1 MTPDLIKTTFCKT
14 GIVPFNCN
22 IVSAEQMAHVKET
35 SCDVYLPAHVST
47 KVLKLAAL
55 FDKLSILEEVTITS
69 ELEGGLGSEARV
81 GGDSDDGGSGS
92 GPQTHGGS
100 VSTNGLAVGHT
111 QGHTTQ
117 GSVDESTSVAIGNT
131 LNSINAFI

>member
-1 MTPDLIKTTFCKT
+1 MTPDLIKTTFCKA

-69 ELEGGLGSEARV
+69 ELEGG
-81 GGDSDDGGSGS
+81 
-92 GPQTHGGS
+92 S